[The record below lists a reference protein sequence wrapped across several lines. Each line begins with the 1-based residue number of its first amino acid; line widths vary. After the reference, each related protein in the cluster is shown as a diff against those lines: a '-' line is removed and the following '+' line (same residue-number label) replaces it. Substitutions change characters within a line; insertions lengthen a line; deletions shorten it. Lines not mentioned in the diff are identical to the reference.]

1 MQNEKVLLEKRDK
14 TVTIRIPES
23 IHSLIVAESAAKN
36 KECLRFSTMSD
47 IVLIALIE
55 HFNKLE

>member
-1 MQNEKVLLEKRDK
+1 MENEKVLLEKREK
-14 TVTIRIPES
+14 TITLRIPES
-23 IHSLIVAESAAKN
+23 IHQLILAESNAKN

-47 IVLIALIE
+47 VVLIALIE